1 MSSVV
6 FHPFISFRPKLS
18 NDWTAAALLI
28 LELQL
33 AASLAKGR
41 VLRIF
46 CFFGGVPLY
55 AISKA
60 KYVCAFLSFFFSF
73 LQTRFVLP

>member
-18 NDWTAAALLI
+18 NDWTAAALSI

-41 VLRIF
+41 VLRT
-46 CFFGGVPLY
+46 FFLDGALCDQQ
-55 AISKA
+55 S
-60 KYVCAFLSFFFSF
+60 
-73 LQTRFVLP
+73 